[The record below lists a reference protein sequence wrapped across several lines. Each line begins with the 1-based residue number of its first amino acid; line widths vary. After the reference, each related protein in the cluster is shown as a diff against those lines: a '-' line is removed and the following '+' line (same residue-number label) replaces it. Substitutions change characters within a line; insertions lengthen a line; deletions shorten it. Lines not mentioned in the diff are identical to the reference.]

1 MSLRKTEQVNFFK
14 SSLSGIAQVL
24 LMAVLTFVG
33 IPVFIKYLGTERYG
47 LFALVSLIGNLN
59 IFTNLGLNQ
68 SLVKFVA
75 ERKDIPEA
83 NAYIVSALVMIHLL
97 VVPVCLM
104 CWFFDEPILRLL
116 SVPTHLLT
124 EVRTLYVLL
133 LIANYFLL
141 VGQLFTSVLDAI
153 QKNHLTNA
161 WQSCY
166 NVMYWS
172 GGIVALVWLK
182 GGLTSLGVV
191 TLLSAMGWFG
201 LVGLSFVKH
210 WGIPNIPSAN
220 ILQQTSSVLVKYSSK
235 MYTIGL
241 LTMLYE
247 PLTKIIVGRFFGVQ
261 EVGFLEIGFRVRG
274 LLWGLV
280 SKITYPLYP
289 WIASIEDPKK
299 VKTIL
304 LTAER
309 YLLCFVA
316 PVILIVGYCAHDLL
330 YLWLESNNAL
340 LVKSVVV
347 ISVSFV
353 IGSLALPHYYF
364 LLAKNYENRALFLQV
379 SGVVVNLFLLLLLC
393 KPLGFDGVLFANG
406 GTILVNLGW
415 NLLWQRQV
423 LDIGLLEKP
432 IDYWKL
438 AACLILTVVFT
449 EIAVLP
455 FINSNHLI
463 ISVLLHGSAIFVFC
477 ITSMFL
483 LKLIDTTQL
492 KLFVFAAKGAIGNNK

>member
-1 MSLRKTEQVNFFK
+1 MSSRKTEQVNFFK
-14 SSLSGIAQVL
+14 SSISGIAQVL
-24 LMAVLTFVG
+24 LMAVLTLVG
-33 IPVFIKYLGTERYG
+33 IPIFINYLGTERYG

-59 IFTNLGLNQ
+59 VFTNLGLNQ

-75 ERKDIPEA
+75 ERKDVPHA
-83 NAYIVSALVMIHLL
+83 NAYIVSAWVMIHLL
-97 VVPVCLM
+97 VVPACLL
-104 CWFFDEPILRLL
+104 CWFFDDTILRLL
-116 SVPTHLLT
+116 SVPTHLLA
-124 EVRTLYVLL
+124 EVRNLYALL

-153 QKNHLTNA
+153 QKNHLTNT

-166 NVMYWS
+166 NIMYWA
-172 GGIVALVWLK
+172 GGIVALVVFK
-182 GGLTSLGVV
+182 GGLTSLGFV
-191 TLLSAMGWFG
+191 TLLSAMGWFI
-201 LVGLSFVKH
+201 LVGLSFAKH
-210 WGIPNIPSAN
+210 WGLPNIPSTSM
-220 ILQQTSSVLVKYSSK
+220 LKQTSRILIKYSSK

-289 WIASIEDPKK
+289 WIASIEDPKV

-304 LTAER
+304 LTSQR
-309 YLLCFVA
+309 YLFCFVA
-316 PVILIVGYCAHDLL
+316 PVVLIIGYCAHDFL

-340 LVKSVVV
+340 LIKSVVV

-353 IGSLALPHYYF
+353 VGSLALPHYYF

-379 SGVVVNLFLLLLLC
+379 SGVVVNLFLLLVLC
-393 KPLGFDGVLFANG
+393 PPLGFEGVLFANG

-415 NLLWQRQV
+415 NLLWQKQV
-423 LDIGLLEKP
+423 LGISLLEKA
-432 IDYWKL
+432 IDFWIL
-438 AACLILTVVFT
+438 TACLILTIVFA
-449 EIAVLP
+449 EIVVLP
-455 FINSNHLI
+455 ITNSNYLI
-463 ISVLLHGSAIFVFC
+463 ISALLRGSAIFVFC
-477 ITSMFL
+477 IASMFI
-483 LKLIDTTQL
+483 LKFIDKNQI
-492 KLFVFAAKGAIGNNK
+492 KLFYIAVKGAIGNFV

>member
-1 MSLRKTEQVNFFK
+1 MRSRKTEQVNFFK
-14 SSLSGIAQVL
+14 SSISGIAQVL

-33 IPVFIKYLGTERYG
+33 IPIFISYLGAERYG

-75 ERKDIPEA
+75 ERKDVPHA
-83 NAYIVSALVMIHLL
+83 NAYIVSAWVMIHLL
-97 VVPVCLM
+97 VVPACLL
-104 CWFFDEPILRLL
+104 CWFFDDTFLRLL
-116 SVPTHLLT
+116 SVPAHLVA
-124 EVRTLYVLL
+124 EVRNLYALL

-153 QKNHLTNA
+153 QKNHLTNT

-166 NVMYWS
+166 NIMYWS
-172 GGIVALVWLK
+172 GGIIALVVLK
-182 GGLTSLGVV
+182 GGLTSLGFV
-191 TLLSAMGWFG
+191 TLFSSMGWFS
-201 LVGLSFVKH
+201 LVGFSFIKH
-210 WGIPNIPSAN
+210 WGFPNIPS
-220 ILQQTSSVLVKYSSK
+220 ISVLKKTSRVLLKYSSK

-289 WIASIEDPKK
+289 WIASIEDSKA

-330 YLWLESNNAL
+330 YLWLDSNNAL
-340 LVKSVVV
+340 LVKAVVV

-379 SGVVVNLFLLLLLC
+379 SGVVVNLFLLLLLYQ
-393 KPLGFDGVLFANG
+393 PLGFDGVLFANG

-423 LDIGLLEKP
+423 LGIGLLEKQ
-432 IDYWKL
+432 IDFWKL

-449 EIAVLP
+449 EVVVLP
-455 FINSNHLI
+455 LMNSNYLI
-463 ISVLLHGSAIFVFC
+463 VSVLLRGSAIFVFC
-477 ITSMFL
+477 IASMFL
-483 LKLIDTTQL
+483 LKFIDKTQI
-492 KLFVFAAKGAIGNNK
+492 KSFFIAVKGAIRNTQ

>member
-1 MSLRKTEQVNFFK
+1 MSTRKTEQVNFFK

-59 IFTNLGLNQ
+59 IFTSLGLNQ

-75 ERKDIPEA
+75 ERNDVSQA
-83 NAYIVSALVMIHLL
+83 NAYIVSAFVTIHLL
-97 VVPVCLM
+97 VVPASLL
-104 CWFFDEPILRLL
+104 CWFFDDIFLRLL
-116 SVPTHLLT
+116 SVPTHLLS
-124 EVRTLYVLL
+124 EVRSLYTLL

-166 NVMYWS
+166 NLMYWL
-172 GGIVALVWLK
+172 GGIIALVWLK
-182 GGLTSLGVV
+182 GGLTSLGMVA
-191 TLLSAMGWFG
+191 LFSAIGWF
-201 LVGLSFVKH
+201 VFIGLSFVKH
-210 WGIPNIPSAN
+210 WGLPNIPS
-220 ILQQTSSVLVKYSSK
+220 ISVLKQASRVLLKYSGK

-247 PLTKIIVGRFFGVQ
+247 PLTKIIVGRFFGVK

-289 WIASIEDPKK
+289 WIASIEDPKN

-304 LTAER
+304 STAQR

-316 PVILIVGYCAHDLL
+316 PVVLVVIYCAHDLL
-330 YLWLESNNAL
+330 YLWLKTNNTL
-340 LVKSVVV
+340 LIKSVVV

-353 IGSLALPHYYF
+353 TGSLALPHYYF

-379 SGVVVNLFLLLLLC
+379 SGVVVNLFLLLILC
-393 KPLGFDGVLFANG
+393 QPLGFDGVLFANG

-432 IDYWKL
+432 IDFWKL
-438 AACLILTVVFT
+438 AACLILTIVFT
-449 EIAVLP
+449 EVVVLP
-455 FINSNHLI
+455 LLINNNLI
-463 ISVLLHGSAIFVFC
+463 VSVLLRCSAIFVFC

-483 LKLIDTTQL
+483 FKFIDKTQI
-492 KLFVFAAKGAIGNNK
+492 KQFYIAIKGAIGNT